1 MILWLRKYKRSEDC
15 EIVVEYLLGDYFLY
29 FQNIIIWKSNNG
41 LFVLKWMYLK
51 EFFCCV
57 CLFESR
63 LRERKMFSSITAL
76 IIQIRCYSDN
86 SGADPEVRHS
96 HTEESVLNYIRKHH
110 KGFTL
115 LMMLQIRAQAL
126 YYSNLSN

>member
-1 MILWLRKYKRSEDC
+1 
-15 EIVVEYLLGDYFLY
+15 
-29 FQNIIIWKSNNG
+29 
-41 LFVLKWMYLK
+41 
-51 EFFCCV
+51 
-57 CLFESR
+57 
-63 LRERKMFSSITAL
+63 MFSSITDL

-86 SGADPEVRHS
+86 SGADPEVRHN

-110 KGFTL
+110 KDFTL